1 MFGLASVTIIDI
13 ILAMALAET
22 AAVIGW
28 RMTTGRGPAIRPFL
42 VNVCAGACLVLA
54 LRAALA
60 NADFIWI
67 AACLAGSLLAHLADL
82 RARWSEGPIN
92 VASVKNTA
100 QSKEVSHA

>member
-1 MFGLASVTIIDI
+1 MFGLATVTIIDI
-13 ILAMALAET
+13 VLLMVVAET
-22 AAVIGW
+22 AAVISW
-28 RMTTGRGPAIRPFL
+28 RIMTGKGPAIRPFL

-60 NADFIWI
+60 NADFMWI

-82 RARWSEGPIN
+82 RARWSDGPIN
-92 VASVKNTA
+92 VATVKNTA